1 MINILSKND
10 SKKNTDAY
18 PMNVVKEMLQNVIAN
33 RNKILEK
40 VGIERAELYN
50 DMEAALSRAKCNTKS
65 SKLTH
70 AEGLVD
76 VWLVLKNIPSLVYGS
91 DGVATQTKS
100 LDTYIGAMEN
110 LELCT
115 TNDINELT
123 KQIKKN
129 VSRPMPP
136 GEAERKYLAPG
147 LPVNRTEFPSC
158 PNSNCNHQSRIY

>member
-76 VWLVLKNIPSLVYGS
+76 VWLVLKNIPSLVDGS
-91 DGVATQTKS
+91 GGVATQTKS
-100 LDTYIGAMEN
+100 LDTYIGLQSGVGTIRKGFSDDGAADDES
-110 LELCT
+110 EQSI
-115 TNDINELT
+115 DRILT
-123 KQIKKN
+123 
-129 VSRPMPP
+129 
-136 GEAERKYLAPG
+136 E
-147 LPVNRTEFPSC
+147 T
-158 PNSNCNHQSRIY
+158 